1 MLTLDGTAQAA
12 VNAAVRGVAVLV
24 ELDFFITGATQTAYM
39 TDWPVD
45 IVVGGHTYLALGSI
59 MQIEGMSESEDRA
72 ARDIVLSFTAVDSA
86 MIANCIGPANVY
98 RRRSARIYQQFMDS
112 AYVPAGTKVQ
122 RWSGYMD
129 QVNIERNATD
139 KLPGGGESQGK
150 INLKCTRAGVALSRR
165 ALGLRSTH
173 AQQIAVYPTDKGLE
187 YQQTLIESPS
197 LWLSKK
203 FQEV

>member
-12 VNAAVRGVAVLV
+12 VDSAARGVATLV
-24 ELDFFITGATQTAYM
+24 QLDFSTGTLYV
-39 TDWPVD
+39 TDWPTD
-45 IVVGGHTYLALGSI
+45 ITVGGNTYSAVGSL

-72 ARDIVLSFTAVDSA
+72 ARDIVLAFTAVNSA
-86 MIANCIGPANVY
+86 MIAASIGPANVY
-98 RRRSARIYQQFMDS
+98 RRKAVRIYQQFMDS
-112 AYVPAGTKVQ
+112 LYVPAGTKVQ

-150 INLKCTRAGVALSRR
+150 INLKCTRAGVAMARR

-173 AQQIAVYPTDKGLE
+173 AQQIALYPTDKGLE